1 MKSTGYFDRPTKH
14 RVCTDMIFFIALFI
28 CSICMLWVG
37 FAALGV
43 IQSPFIHQGNPQ
55 RLLNGI
61 DYMGNIC
68 GSAGVTSHLKQWW
81 TPNSS
86 GTNPDSLNTF
96 VPNGFGICV
105 DSCPKIGEIRSDSY
119 KIYGEWTALVGTVNV
134 LNYCITLDD
143 EGRFAGDLTL
153 SFFADIVRSASVI
166 FVFGFPVPA
175 VLSILFLSVLRLPL
189 ILRALVWVFAVLI
202 FGLLAVSAFV
212 FLERA
217 SYGDS
222 VLSSATSSLIGVT
235 ASSNRMEIQL
245 LKAAGGT
252 SAVAAVIWLCVV
264 CFMRD
269 RIALAIGLVRESSRA
284 LIAMPL
290 LCFFPLLQVIVC
302 ATFTAIWAI
311 FFFYLASSGTVI
323 VQTSTDASSINYKS
337 ISYEKDAKHAIIFM
351 VFGWFWNVVFLEAFG
366 QLMASHAVLTWY
378 FENTEE
384 KIGSGQVIRSAL
396 IVSRYHLGTAAFGSL
411 VITVFRPLRM
421 CLEYVKYKLQ
431 PQSSSLVKCVLCI
444 LSCCLCCFDRC
455 GKFVNKHAYVQCAL
469 FGRGFCVSAQN
480 AFQLIVC
487 NLGAVATM
495 TAVGDFVVLIG
506 KIGISLSCAAA
517 AYLYISKY
525 MNSQLTGIVLPT
537 LLVLFISFS
546 TSTLFLAV
554 ISATADT
561 VLQAFITDDL
571 CNMGKLKSR
580 SGNSSCMHLVIK
592 EHRQL
597 NDIADGADLKSTEE
611 ARSATETGASARES
625 PVSSVPCSQ
634 SERARRHLAAWQQQH
649 RVSLK
654 DVRQVPFSPIVM
666 SLTIPSAVVTVRGEK
681 RKCQLVNMFEL

>member
-1 MKSTGYFDRPTKH
+1 M
-14 RVCTDMIFFIALFI
+14 
-28 CSICMLWVG
+28 CSICMLYVG

-43 IQSPFIHQGNPQ
+43 IQSPLINQGNPQ
-55 RLLNGI
+55 RLLNGV

-68 GSAGVTSHLKQWW
+68 GSSGVTSHLKQKW

-86 GTNPDSLNTF
+86 GSNPDSLNIF

-105 DSCPKIGEIRSDSY
+105 ASCPKIGDIRSDYY
-119 KIYGEWTALVGTVNV
+119 KIYGEWKALVDTVSV
-134 LNYCITLDD
+134 LNYCTTLDD
-143 EGRFAGDLTL
+143 EGYFVGDLTL
-153 SFFADIVRSASVI
+153 SIFADIIRSASVT

-175 VLSILFLSVLRLPL
+175 ILSMLFLSVVRLPF
-189 ILRALVWVFAVLI
+189 ILRALVWVFVVLI
-202 FGLLAVSAFV
+202 FGFLAVCALV

-217 SYGDS
+217 SFGVS
-222 VLSSATSSLIGVT
+222 ILSRATGSLIGET
-235 ASSNRMEIQL
+235 ATSNKIETQL
-245 LKAAGGT
+245 LKAAGGA
-252 SAVAAVIWLCVV
+252 SAVAAIIWLCVV

-323 VQTSTDASSINYKS
+323 VQTSTDASSIDYKS
-337 ISYEKDAKHAIIFM
+337 VSYDDNAKHAIIFM

-366 QLMASHAVLTWY
+366 QLVASHAVLTWY
-378 FENTEE
+378 FENSGE
-384 KIGSGQVIRSAL
+384 KIGSAQVIRSAL

-411 VITVFRPLRM
+411 AIAVFRPLRI
-421 CLEYVKYKLQ
+421 CLEYVKFKLR
-431 PQSSSLVKCVLCI
+431 PQSSSLVKCALCVLC
-444 LSCCLCCFDRC
+444 CCLCCFDRC

-469 FGRGFCVSAQN
+469 FGRGFCVSAKD

-495 TAVGDFVVLIG
+495 TVVGDFVVLIG

-517 AYLYISKY
+517 AYLYMSKY
-525 MNSQLTGIVLPT
+525 MDSQLTGIVLPM
-537 LLVLFISFS
+537 LLVLFISFF
-546 TSTLFLAV
+546 TSTIFLGV

-561 VLQAFITDDL
+561 VLQAFITDDQY
-571 CNMGKLKSR
+571 NMGKLNS
-580 SGNSSCMHLVIK
+580 SGGNSLCMHLVIK

-597 NDIADGADLKSTEE
+597 NDMADGGDINSTEE
-611 ARSATETGASARES
+611 ARSTTETGTSAREC
-625 PVSSVPCSQ
+625 PASSVPCSQ
-634 SERARRHLAAWQQQH
+634 SERAQRHLAAWQQQH

-654 DVRQVPFSPIVM
+654 DVQLVPFSKTDM
-666 SLTIPSAVVTVRGEK
+666 SLTIPSAAVTVCSEK
-681 RKCQLVNMFEL
+681 RKCQLENMFYL